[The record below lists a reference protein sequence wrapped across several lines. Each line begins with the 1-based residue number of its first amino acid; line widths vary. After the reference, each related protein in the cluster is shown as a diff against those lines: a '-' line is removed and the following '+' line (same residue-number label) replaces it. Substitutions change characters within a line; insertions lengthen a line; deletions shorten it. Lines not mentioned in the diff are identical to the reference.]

1 MKKHSNLKLDKEFI
15 RTLTGSRLQ
24 QRTALQPLGT
34 PELRG
39 VQGGGQDPS
48 SLVSLVTEISEVVS
62 RVVSDVVSAITNSRL
77 SVPTIPPSLPD
88 SVPPDITVPQTLP
101 PDISVTPVTVPPGTR
116 IGLSSLPMTQPILS
130 SL

>member
-1 MKKHSNLKLDKEFI
+1 MKKHSNLKLDKEVI

-48 SLVSLVTEISEVVS
+48 SLVSLVTEVSEVLS
-62 RVVSDVVSAITNSRL
+62 RVISDVVSAITNSRV

-88 SVPPDITVPQTLP
+88 SVPPDITLPLVTVPSY
-101 PDISVTPVTVPPGTR
+101 ISVTTPA
-116 IGLSSLPMTQPILS
+116 SSLVS
-130 SL
+130 AR